1 MFAPILPSPTI
12 PSSMDHTIPADVLT
26 IFGISGDLA
35 KKMTFHALYRLEAS
49 GRLDCPIVGVAI
61 DDWDDEKL
69 RSHAHEA
76 IAPTV
81 KDPDEDVFAKLAARL
96 SYVQGD
102 YADAATFERVKK
114 AIGGAEH
121 PVFYLEIPPSLFCT
135 VVKGLGAAGLA
146 KNARVVIE
154 KPFGHDLE
162 SARVLNAELHEV
174 LEEPQILRID
184 HYLGK
189 EPVMDIAY
197 LRFAN
202 SLLEPV
208 WNREHVSHVQVTI
221 AEDFG
226 VEDRGRFYD
235 AVGAMRDVIQN
246 HALQVL
252 SLVAMEPPAGNHPD
266 SVRDKKVELFRAMR
280 PADPKRYVRG
290 QYDGFLEVPNVAPD
304 STTETFAAVELAID
318 NWRWSG
324 VPFFIR
330 AGKNMP
336 VKASEVNVVFRR
348 PPRLGVGKGKLPE
361 PNQMTVRIEPKSGR
375 PHPHVG
381 EEGRGRG
388 GRAGRP
394 RSAVR
399 EGAGRGPRALRAP
412 ARRRTGRPQPAVH
425 PRGRGRGDLA
435 DRAAAARRAGA
446 GAHLRARHLGAEG
459 GRRAD
464 PRDQPVVRAVAAVV
478 GRPGGQG
485 RARLLRWKTAPTR
498 CSGSWA
504 SPPGGR
510 GRGRPWRRRWR
521 GATR

>member
-1 MFAPILPSPTI
+1 MDPTL
-12 PSSMDHTIPADVLT
+12 PADVLV

-35 KKMTFHALYRLEAS
+35 KKMTFRALYRLEAS
-49 GRLDCPIVGVAI
+49 GKLECPIVGVAI
-61 DDWDDEKL
+61 DEWDDEKL
-69 RSHAHEA
+69 RAHAHEA
-76 IAPTV
+76 ISATV
-81 KDPDEDVFAKLAARL
+81 RDPDEEVFARLAARL

-102 YADAATFERVKK
+102 YADAATFERVGE
-114 AIGGAEH
+114 AIGDAER
-121 PVFYLEIPPSLFCT
+121 PVFYLEIPPSLFAT
-135 VVKGLGAAGLA
+135 VVGGLGRAGLT

-162 SARVLNAELHEV
+162 SARALNAELHEV
-174 LEEPQILRID
+174 LAEEQILRID

-208 WNREHVSHVQVTI
+208 WNRQHVSHVQVTI

-252 SLVAMEPPAGNHPD
+252 SLVAMEPPAGNHKD

-290 QYDGFLEVPNVAPD
+290 QYDGFLEVENVAPD

-324 VPFFIR
+324 VPFFVR

-336 VKASEVNVVFRR
+336 VKASEVNVVFKR
-348 PPRLGVGKGKLPE
+348 PPRLGVGNGKLPE
-361 PNQMTVRIEPKSGR
+361 PNQMTVRIEPR
-375 PHPHVG
+375 PG
-381 EEGRGRG
+381 ARTRMWAK
-388 GRAGRP
+388 RAGVEEFEP
-394 RSAVR
+394 ADLAVLFEKVPGEDPEPYER
-399 EGAGRGPRALRAP
+399 LLGDALAGRTQLFTREDAVEETWRIVQPLLDEP
-412 ARRRTGRPQPAVH
+412 GRVH
-425 PRGRGRGDLA
+425 PYEPGTWGPKEANDLTRGVCQWYEPWLPWGPDAIPSGV
-435 DRAAAARRAGA
+435 
-446 GAHLRARHLGAEG
+446 LGF
-459 GRRAD
+459 
-464 PRDQPVVRAVAAVV
+464 
-478 GRPGGQG
+478 
-485 RARLLRWKTAPTR
+485 
-498 CSGSWA
+498 
-504 SPPGGR
+504 
-510 GRGRPWRRRWR
+510 
-521 GATR
+521 